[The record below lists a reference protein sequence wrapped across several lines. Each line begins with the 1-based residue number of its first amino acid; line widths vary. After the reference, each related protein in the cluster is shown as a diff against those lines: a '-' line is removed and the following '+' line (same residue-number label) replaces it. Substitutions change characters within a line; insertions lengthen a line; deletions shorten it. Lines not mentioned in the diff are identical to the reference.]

1 MKIDKKFLPLLVL
14 ALGLILFFALD
25 LGRFVS
31 INALAEHYN
40 SITAWVNEN
49 RLLALPV
56 FFIIYMVA
64 VAFSLPI
71 GLPLTLA
78 GGAVLGYVAI
88 PVIVL
93 GATLGAF
100 TLFLAAKGAL
110 ADVMAKRAGPFM
122 AKVADGFNDSPFFW
136 LLALRFIPAAPFWVV
151 NIIPALLGMKA
162 RPYAL
167 ATLVGIIPG
176 TTVYVAV
183 GRGFD
188 AILAAGKA
196 PDLSTLTDIRII
208 APFIGLVVLALI
220 PIIVKKFI
228 KSKEKASK

>member
-1 MKIDKKFLPLLVL
+1 MKMIKKFLPLLVL
-14 ALGLILFFALD
+14 ALGLILFFAFD

-31 INALAEHYN
+31 INALAEHYS
-40 SITAWVNEN
+40 SITAWVAE
-49 RLLALPV
+49 RQALAIFV
-56 FFIIYMVA
+56 FFLLYVVV

-71 GLPLTLA
+71 ASLLTIS
-78 GGAVLGYVAI
+78 GGAVLGYIAA

-93 GATLGAF
+93 AATLGALI
-100 TLFLAAKGAL
+100 LFLAAKGAL

-136 LLALRFIPAAPFWVV
+136 LLALRLIPIAPFWVV
-151 NIIPALLGMKA
+151 NIVPALLGMKA

-167 ATLVGIIPG
+167 ATLIGIAPG

-183 GRGFD
+183 GSGFD
-188 AILAAGKA
+188 AVLAAGKT

-208 APFIGLVVLALI
+208 APLVGLGVLAFI

-228 KSKEKASK
+228 KPKEKANK